1 MVMFPSLHE
10 DDCMLNI
17 EGSKVNIETT
27 PVGWTRT
34 NDLDLNN
41 GTISVFS
48 GVWSQDFS
56 SAQISSLSD
65 LKI

>member
-1 MVMFPSLHE
+1 MVMFPSVHE

-48 GVWSQDFS
+48 GV
-56 SAQISSLSD
+56 
-65 LKI
+65 